1 MSPGIIDNNDIIYN
15 FTDAFI
21 AYSLLRNVEN
31 IYCEIVKK
39 TTTTSVVKFIIESEN
54 LFIKFRQLEFLVCVY
69 ISEMKRIHT

>member
-15 FTDAFI
+15 FTDAFT
-21 AYSLLRNVEN
+21 AYSDLRIGEN
-31 IYCEIVKK
+31 IYCEIKP
-39 TTTTSVVKFIIESEN
+39 TTTIVVKFIIESEN